1 MFFHAR
7 FLITAFVVLC
17 LALPAAAQSPPGD
30 QAQEQ
35 EIGDVLRRAQ
45 EELESLESQIVREEE
60 RLARIEAELIQ
71 LRRQR
76 SILFSAQSAF
86 ELGEELYTSG
96 SIVWARDAFLSVVE
110 NFPES
115 DYYDAA
121 LFRLELIFFELQ
133 DYESTVEY
141 YQTLRASFPGFEY
154 IDIATIVGGLARYH
168 MGEFDASRV
177 ILQQIAGSGENS
189 SLAEYLIAVTYVAE
203 GNTQAAVTELQKVID
218 QGSRNDAGIADRA
231 RIAIAQIYV
240 EQDQLE
246 QAVDEYTKVSPFS
259 AYYDV
264 AMLGLTWT
272 YMRQEKYQDAYNL
285 AERITEE
292 MPGSELYSEFELAM
306 ANCALGAQDIDIAIS
321 MYRQL
326 MDEYG
331 SGSNY
336 YDTFRTGED
345 VSEQYESE
353 RDRLDRIRLGLTEL
367 KEEAYMQGDMELVAL
382 IEEEEASLRDLF
394 VDISGFEASLSMP
407 VGMDSETMHQEMNR
421 LIAASRASAERL
433 ALEIEST
440 QSIAEYSGDE
450 ADREDLLQLE
460 EEVSRIRLALQDLA
474 SKMDSGMA
482 ADHDWMQE
490 TQYGV
495 AIATFIERELK
506 RDSLNYLGA
515 YYNARITE
523 SYAEGDSARAEALS
537 EQRRTETI
545 ALQERI
551 DESGIECASYFE
563 DYLARYP
570 ESRFTAD
577 IYVRLA
583 QLYYEIDKNSYLDRT
598 AVAGGEFIPV
608 DYSRT
613 IDLYQKVLNQY
624 PDSEVEDIALYSL
637 GYALNEMGDPTGAVA
652 SYRRL
657 LADFPESALAPETYL
672 RAGDFYF
679 DSFEFDSAYVFY
691 NKILDYPDA
700 GSTIY
705 QFGIYKLGWTAY
717 LLNEYEHSIALFG
730 YLIRDSRRMDDLGL
744 ERRTDMVGEAIEYLA
759 HDFMEQK
766 TGSPV
771 QLATNF
777 LDSFDDNEVTVD
789 VLTQMGDF
797 YMEQGF
803 WIESVEAYQ
812 SLLQRDPYSPDAPF
826 IQSKIAVAYEGSGD
840 FASAAAAREQ
850 IVESYGPQSEW
861 ATMSGDSSNLAE
873 VDSLRASAL
882 EHSIQYHAQQ
892 VAEADQGSQQALQS
906 YSSLIE
912 KIELYLT
919 DYPDSREAYEFKF
932 LLGDSYYNT
941 GDLAKAGDVY
951 LSVVYDSTST
961 QQREN
966 AAVNAFSSF
975 GQAYDMPGADSLYL
989 REKMHEIGMY
999 YADTYPTGEYA
1010 AQFLYN
1016 DAGSHY
1022 NAGDYTT
1029 ARESYM
1035 RIYNQFPN
1043 SEYTARSARFL
1054 ASAFEAELM
1063 FSDAEY
1069 WYGKAADAA
1078 AITGEDLGEDVAALA
1093 AAVSYR
1099 DAESLAQSEDTES
1112 LLIAAARYEEAAM
1125 SHPGTDVAPVAL
1137 YDAGETYGKAGDITS
1152 AIRVFTVLANTYPET
1167 SQAPEG
1173 LMRAAFLAMEAEH
1186 FILAGDTYLD
1196 AYNRFPMADGMAS
1209 ALYSA
1214 AVAYENGGAEG
1225 LAISVYNR
1233 IINEQAASPATMVI
1247 ALGKIGDYLYDA
1259 SDYYGAREKYQ
1270 MCVETYDMYR
1280 EGPAVDAARSAFR
1293 IGEIIRINY
1302 DAMVVTP
1309 DNVQQKAQLK
1319 GEVESWYGKSLTYNV
1334 DVWFMASC
1342 VRAGELYED
1351 FANSVAFMDP
1361 PAGLPDE
1368 AVDEFYNQ
1376 LYIQFYEPEVQKAIN
1391 IYITAV
1397 EKAVSAGVDNE
1408 WVYKA
1413 AENLELLAPGT
1424 VSTLGLPGYELEVF
1438 VEEPADTSTVE
1449 GEGAG
1454 LVDDGTSG
1462 EPASGEEAGQ

>member
-1 MFFHAR
+1 MSFYVR
-7 FLITAFVVLC
+7 SLITVLVVLS
-17 LALPAAAQSPPGD
+17 LAAPVAAQYLPES
-30 QAQEQ
+30 AANEE
-35 EIGDVLRRAQ
+35 EISDVLLRAQ
-45 EELESLESQIVREEE
+45 EELENLESQIVREEE

-121 LFRLELIFFELQ
+121 LFRLELIYFELQ
-133 DYESTVEY
+133 DYETTVEY
-141 YQTLRASFPGFEY
+141 FQTLNTSSPGFEY
-154 IDIATIVGGLARYH
+154 LDIATIVGGLAMYH
-168 MGEFDASRV
+168 MGEFSASRA
-177 ILQQIAGSGENS
+177 ILQQVTGSGDNS
-189 SLAEYLIAVTYVAE
+189 ALADYLIAVTYVAE
-203 GNTQAAVTELQKVID
+203 GNNQAAVTELQKVID
-218 QGSRNDAGIADRA
+218 QTGRDETGIADRA

-240 EQDQLE
+240 DQGQLE
-246 QAVDEYTKVSPFS
+246 QAADEYMKVSPFS

-272 YMRQEKYQDAYNL
+272 YMRQEEYQDAYNL
-285 AERITEE
+285 AERVTEE
-292 MPGSELYSEFELAM
+292 LPGSELYSEFELAM

-331 SGSNY
+331 SGTDF

-382 IEEEEASLRDLF
+382 IEEEEASLRALF

-433 ALEIEST
+433 ALEIKST
-440 QSIAEYSGDE
+440 QNIVEYSGTE

-515 YYNARITE
+515 YYNARIAE
-523 SYAEGDSARAEALS
+523 SYAEGDSARAEAFS
-537 EQRRTETI
+537 GQRRTETI
-545 ALQERI
+545 ALQNRI

-563 DYLARYP
+563 DYLAHYP

-598 AVAGGEFIPV
+598 AAAGGEFIPV

-613 IDLYQKVLNQY
+613 IGLYQKVLNQY

-657 LADFPESALAPETYL
+657 LTDFPESDLAPETYL
-672 RAGDFYF
+672 RTGDFYF

-691 NKILDYPDA
+691 NKILDYPNA
-700 GSTIY
+700 GSIIY
-705 QFGIYKLGWTAY
+705 QFGVYKLGWTAY

-730 YLIRDSRRMDDLGL
+730 YLIKDSRRMDDLGL

-812 SLLQRDPYSPDAPF
+812 SLLQRDPYSPEAPF
-826 IQSKIAVAYEGSGD
+826 IQSRIAVAYEGSGD
-840 FASAAAAREQ
+840 LAGAATAREQ
-850 IVESYGPQSEW
+850 IVESYGPESEW
-861 ATMSGDSSNLAE
+861 ATMSEDSSIVAE

-882 EHSIQYHAQQ
+882 QHSIQYHAQQ
-892 VAEADQGSQQALQS
+892 VAESDPGSQQALQS
-906 YSSLIE
+906 YSSLIN
-912 KIELYLT
+912 KIELYLV

-941 GDLAKAGDVY
+941 GNLAMAGDVY

-975 GQAYDMPGADSLYL
+975 GQAYEKPGADSLYL

-999 YADTYPTGEYA
+999 YADTYPSGEYA

-1016 DAGSHY
+1016 DAGIHY
-1022 NAGDYTT
+1022 NAADFTT

-1035 RIYNQFPN
+1035 RVYNQFPN

-1099 DAESLAQSEDTES
+1099 DAEALAQSEDTES
-1112 LLIAAARYEEAAM
+1112 LLIAAARYEESAM
-1125 SHPGTDVAPVAL
+1125 AHPGTDVAPVAL
-1137 YDAGETYGKAGDITS
+1137 YDAGETYAKAGDITS
-1152 AIRVFTVLANTYPET
+1152 AIRVFTILANTYPET
-1167 SQAPEG
+1167 DQAPEG

-1196 AYNRFPMADGMAS
+1196 AYNRFPMAEGMAS

-1214 AVAYENGGAEG
+1214 AVAYENGGADG
-1225 LAISVYNR
+1225 LAMGVYNR

-1247 ALGKIGDYLYDA
+1247 ALGKTGDYLYDA

-1270 MCVETYDMYR
+1270 TCVETFDMYR

-1293 IGEIIRINY
+1293 IGEIVRINY
-1302 DAMVVTP
+1302 DAMIVTP
-1309 DNVQQKAQLK
+1309 ENVQQKAQLK

-1361 PAGLPDE
+1361 PAGLTDE

-1376 LYIQFYEPEVQKAIN
+1376 LYVQFYEPEVQKAIN
-1391 IYITAV
+1391 IYVTAV

-1408 WVYKA
+1408 WVSKA

-1424 VSTLGLPGYELEVF
+1424 VSTLGLPGYEIEVV
-1438 VEEPADTSTVE
+1438 VEEPADTTTVD
-1449 GEGAG
+1449 GEAAG
-1454 LVDDGTSG
+1454 VVDDGVSE
-1462 EPASGEEAGQ
+1462 EPESGEEAGQ